1 MTRPWSSL
9 LAGTLAGSCLLLTAT
24 PALAADPPLP
34 RERVVAEV
42 LPAVTYLETRSEA
55 VVRERG
61 TGREIG
67 TVAVTGSCSG
77 VVVSTDG
84 HIATAGHCVHP
95 DDIRTAMAR
104 DLAVRLEARGL
115 GPRDRLTAF
124 ILIRYEFEGRTP
136 GTPIDRT
143 VTAVRADGAGAET
156 RMPARIVDAEPNRRG
171 DVALLDVDATDLPA
185 ATLAPAGELTPGTP
199 VTSVGYPADRDRA
212 LDPSRDPSWKDGTVS
227 SVQTR
232 SGVPFVE
239 VSAAMAPGMSG
250 GPAVDGRGRVI
261 GLNSMG
267 LGESGSFNFVTPTAT
282 LRTMLE
288 RHGVRTEPG
297 PVDLAYRAGLDHRVT
312 GENADAVAAFRETLR
327 LRPDHGSAQDQLR
340 LAEAAYAADGDA
352 SERRA
357 MVWGIAGGAL
367 LLLLVATTV
376 VVIVVRRRRRASG
389 PMGPSGPGTG
399 PMPPTGPPYPMGPL
413 GPVTGPPTGPIPP
426 AAWPYGPAPQGTH
439 PRGPQPPV
447 VSPFGPPSPPP
458 EMPPSRA
465 DTVC

>member
-1 MTRPWSSL
+1 MTRPWTRPWSTV
-9 LAGTLAGSCLLLTAT
+9 LAGAVAGTALLLTAA
-24 PALAADPPLP
+24 PALATTPAEPPLP

-67 TVAVTGSCSG
+67 SVAVTGTCSG
-77 VVVSTDG
+77 VVVSNDG

-95 DDIRTAMAR
+95 DDIRTTMAR
-104 DLAVRLEARGL
+104 DLAARLEARGV
-115 GPRDRLTAF
+115 GPRDRLFAF
-124 ILIRYEFEGRTP
+124 ILIRYQFEGRTP

-143 VTAVRADGAGAET
+143 VTAVRADGTDGET
-156 RMPARIVDAEPNRRG
+156 RMPARIVDAEPHRRG

-185 ATLAPAGELTPGTP
+185 AALAPAGEPTPGTP

-212 LDPSRDPSWKDGTVS
+212 LDPSREPSWKDGTVS

-232 SGVPFVE
+232 NGIPFVE

-250 GPAVDGRGRVI
+250 GPAVDGRGRVL

-267 LGESGSFNFVTPTAT
+267 LGESGAFNFVAPTST
-282 LRTMLE
+282 LRAMLD
-288 RHGVRTEPG
+288 RHGVRTGPG
-297 PVDLAYRAGLDHRVT
+297 PVDVAYRAGLDHRVT

-327 LRPDHGSAQDQLR
+327 LRPDHGSAQEQLR
-340 LAEAAYAADGDA
+340 LAEAAYAADGDV

-367 LLLLVATTV
+367 LLLV
-376 VVIVVRRRRRASG
+376 VGTAAAVIVVRRRRPA
-389 PMGPSGPGTG
+389 
-399 PMPPTGPPYPMGPL
+399 GPP
-413 GPVTGPPTGPIPP
+413 GPVDPPTGPIPP
-426 AAWPYGPAPQGTH
+426 LTRPYGP
-439 PRGPQPPV
+439 PPV
-447 VSPFGPPSPPP
+447 VSPFGPPVPRTPSP
-458 EMPPSRA
+458 EVPPSRA

>member
-1 MTRPWSSL
+1 MTRPWTSV
-9 LAGTLAGSCLLLTAT
+9 LAGAVAGTALLLTAA
-24 PALAADPPLP
+24 PALADTSARTPAEPPHP

-42 LPAVTYLETRSEA
+42 LPAVTYIETRSDA

-67 TVAVTGSCSG
+67 AVSVTGSCSG
-77 VVVSTDG
+77 VVVSNDG

-95 DDIRTAMAR
+95 DDIRNSMAR
-104 DLAVRLEARGL
+104 DLAARLEARGV
-115 GPRDRLTAF
+115 GPRDRLYAF
-124 ILIRYEFEGRTP
+124 ILIRYEFQGRTP

-143 VTAVRADGAGAET
+143 VTAVRADSAGTET

-171 DVALLDVDATDLPA
+171 DVALLDVDGTDLPA

-212 LDPSRDPSWKDGTVS
+212 LDPSTAPSWKDGTVS

-232 SGVPFVE
+232 SGIPFVE

-267 LGESGSFNFVTPTAT
+267 LGESGSFNFVAPTST
-282 LRTMLE
+282 LRTMLD

-297 PVDLAYRAGLDHRVT
+297 AVDLAYRAGLDHRIT

-327 LRPDHGSAQDQLR
+327 LRPDHGSAQEQLR
-340 LAEAAYAADGDA
+340 LAEAAYATDGDV

-357 MVWGIAGGAL
+357 TAWGIAGGAFL
-367 LLLLVATTV
+367 LLLLVGTV
-376 VVIVVRRRRRASG
+376 VTVVVVRRRRRG
-389 PMGPSGPGTG
+389 TGPGAG
-399 PMPPTGPPYPMGPL
+399 PMPPMD
-413 GPVTGPPTGPIPP
+413 PPTGPIPP
-426 AAWPYGPAPQGTH
+426 ATWPYGPPPQGTY
-439 PRGPQPPV
+439 PRAPQPPV
-447 VSPFGPPSPPP
+447 VSPFGPAAPTP
-458 EMPPSRA
+458 EVPPSRA